1 MRREFRGV
9 WVASVSNLDWP
20 SKPGMPTAN
29 QKAELLAIL
38 DRAQAEHLNAV
49 ILQIRP
55 AADALYKSAIEPW
68 SEYLTGRQGRAPSPR
83 WDPLAF
89 AVQEAHRRGLELHAW
104 FNPYRARHPSA
115 KGPLSRRHL
124 ANTAPSLVKKYGTQL
139 WMDPGER
146 AVRRRTLRV
155 VLDVVRRYDIDG
167 VHLDDYF
174 YPYKER
180 TANGSTE
187 FPDAR
192 SWIRYV
198 KVGGKLSRDDWRR
211 ENVNTLIRE
220 LNRQIHATKPW
231 VKFGISPFGIWR
243 PGYPEQVRGFDAFEQ
258 LYADSKLWWEKN
270 WVDYLTPQLYWPIAK
285 PEQSFP
291 ALMRWW
297 GEQNPTVR
305 HLWPGLYT
313 SRARAATPEGNGLPP
328 SNAWSADEIV
338 AQVDTVRAYPRASG
352 TVHFSMKAF
361 LTDQGGVASRL
372 LESAYADA
380 ALVPPSPWLSKRALP
395 APRVRV
401 TKSAAIDGYSVT
413 MTLPKP
419 YVARWYLL
427 QTRTVGGWASR
438 LLIPCACAEKIV
450 PDSAGQLPDK
460 IVVTAL
466 DRAGV
471 ASPAVQLSVAR

>member
-1 MRREFRGV
+1 MIVNIPANAG
-9 WVASVSNLDWP
+9 DWD
-20 SKPGMPTAN
+20 SDQVTVEVHSLGEPG
-29 QKAELLAIL
+29 Q
-38 DRAQAEHLNAV
+38 
-49 ILQIRP
+49 
-55 AADALYKSAIEPW
+55 
-68 SEYLTGRQGRAPSPR
+68 
-83 WDPLAF
+83 
-89 AVQEAHRRGLELHAW
+89 
-104 FNPYRARHPSA
+104 
-115 KGPLSRRHL
+115 
-124 ANTAPSLVKKYGTQL
+124 
-139 WMDPGER
+139 
-146 AVRRRTLRV
+146 
-155 VLDVVRRYDIDG
+155 
-167 VHLDDYF
+167 
-174 YPYKER
+174 
-180 TANGSTE
+180 
-187 FPDAR
+187 
-192 SWIRYV
+192 
-198 KVGGKLSRDDWRR
+198 
-211 ENVNTLIRE
+211 
-220 LNRQIHATKPW
+220 
-231 VKFGISPFGIWR
+231 
-243 PGYPEQVRGFDAFEQ
+243 
-258 LYADSKLWWEKN
+258 ADSA
-270 WVDYLTPQLYWPIAK
+270 VLT
-285 PEQSFP
+285 
-291 ALMRWW
+291 
-297 GEQNPTVR
+297 TV
-305 HLWPGLYT
+305 
-313 SRARAATPEGNGLPP
+313 ARTHGRS

-471 ASPAVQLSVAR
+471 ASPAVQLSVVR